1 MILRRITEH
10 VKAQNWFAVGIDFL
24 IVVVGV
30 FVGLQVSNWN
40 AAQNDERTAREYIVR
55 IQEDLLANQKD
66 MRRRVE
72 YFKWVKNH
80 ALGAMAALEHPPE
93 ELGEQF
99 IIDTYQASQSLPR
112 RVGRD
117 TYDELLSVGGINT
130 IRGLMVRQRLAQYYR
145 AMYTSEEVFLN
156 IPSYQDALRRS
167 MPYEAQSVF
176 RAEGCA
182 NKFNTDETGAP
193 VITVSEKCDL
203 GLTQE
208 QASAIVARLINAD
221 LEPDLIRVLSDIDV
235 KIQLFQV
242 LSNRARDLNTFL
254 EKSK

>member
-1 MILRRITEH
+1 MILRRVIKHFSNQEWT
-10 VKAQNWFAVGIDFL
+10 AIFLDFL

-30 FVGLQVSNWN
+30 FVGLQVNNWN
-40 AAQNDERTAREYIVR
+40 EAQESKRTAREYIVR

-66 MRRRVE
+66 MKRRVE
-72 YFKWVKNH
+72 YFGWVKNH

-99 IIDTYQASQSLPR
+99 IIDAYQASQSLPR

-145 AMYTSEEVFLN
+145 AMYTLEGIFMK
-156 IPSYQDALRRS
+156 IPSYREALRRS

-182 NKFNTDETGAP
+182 NKFGTDKTGAP
-193 VITVSEKCDL
+193 VITVSKKCDL

-208 QASAIVARLINAD
+208 QTSAIVARLIKAE
-221 LEPDLIRVLSDIDV
+221 LESDLIRVLSDIDL

-242 LSNRARDLNTFL
+242 QSNRAGDLNTFL
-254 EKSK
+254 EESK